1 MRATSLFAAALVLS
15 TGAFWATML
24 TDPPQSTASVQPRI
38 NIQELTV
45 KAHPVDGQQYDA
57 F

>member
-1 MRATSLFAAALVLS
+1 MRATSLFAAAFVLA

-38 NIQELTV
+38 NIQEMTV
-45 KAHPVDGQQYDA
+45 KANPEGDHHYDA

>member
-1 MRATSLFAAALVLS
+1 MRATSLFAAAFVLA

-24 TDPPQSTASVQPRI
+24 TDPPQTTASVRPQI
-38 NIQELTV
+38 DIQDMTI
-45 KAHPVDGQQYDA
+45 KAKPEVGQQYDA

>member
-1 MRATSLFAAALVLS
+1 MRATSSFAAAVVLA
-15 TGAFWATML
+15 TGALWATML
-24 TDPPQSTASVQPRI
+24 TVPPQSTASVQPRI

-45 KAHPVDGQQYDA
+45 KANPEGGHHDDA

>member
-1 MRATSLFAAALVLS
+1 MRATSLFAAALVLA

-24 TDPPQSTASVQPRI
+24 TDPPHSTASVQPRI
-38 NIQELTV
+38 NIQELTI
-45 KAHPVDGQQYDA
+45 KAHPEGGQQYDA

>member
-1 MRATSLFAAALVLS
+1 MRATSLFAAALVLA

-38 NIQELTV
+38 NIQELTI
-45 KAHPVDGQQYDA
+45 KAHPEGGQQYDA